1 MLTGPWTTSRV
12 DALSDTSTAR
22 TSAEYSVRRSQARFV
37 STPSAS
43 LLSRDHPSRL
53 RWCWRAERGYTYMNI
68 CADNCYGGRPMTN
81 AALTTSVFRVEELDC
96 ATEESELRAAFGGLN
111 EVAGLEFDLVA
122 RRVTVRHSFE
132 SPAHIETLI
141 REAGMRPR
149 LINAGAAQAGT
160 AISRAPR
167 LPRSTIVT
175 AVAAGVLAIGSEGL
189 VIAGMEESAAPVI
202 AMAVAA
208 IALGGRETLR
218 KGLKALTAR
227 RLTMNLLMSVA
238 AIGAMVIGQW
248 PEAAVVIW
256 LFGVAELIEALSL
269 ERARNAIRSLVE
281 LAPETAHVKSSDGT
295 VSEVPAAEVTLGA
308 IVLIRPGERVPLDGV
323 VVAGSSSVN
332 QAPITGE
339 SIPVTKAVGDHVFA
353 GTVNERGTLDV
364 EVTAAKGSGTLDRIA
379 ASIQQAQ
386 GEQAP
391 AQRFVDKFASV
402 YTPVVFALA
411 FAVATIPPLT
421 GHGSLRDWFY
431 RALVLLVLACPCA
444 LVISTPVTVVS
455 GLGGAARRGI
465 LIKGGIHLEGAR
477 KLTTI
482 ALDKTGTLTHG
493 KPALTDLRSL
503 CELSDDAVLRIAAS
517 IDALSEH
524 PVAHAIVTAYDGP
537 RDAVSDFEA
546 IPGRGVTGSI
556 DGVTYLVGNHRLAED
571 TGVCSPDIETLLE
584 GFEVEAKTA
593 IVLMT
598 RDRVLAVLA
607 VADTIRPE
615 SVDAVAELR
624 ALGVNPVML
633 TGDNTRTAL
642 AVARQVG
649 ITDARGDLLP
659 DDKLRIVTELAAGGP
674 VGMIGDG
681 VNDAPALT
689 KAHLGI
695 AMGAVGTDTA
705 IETADVA
712 LMDDDPRKLAELIR
726 ISAHTS
732 HVLWQN
738 IVVALGVKVV
748 FFVLTMTGN
757 ASLWLAVLADMGA
770 SLIVIANG
778 LRLLNRPSHRPSKRS
793 SHRTSQD
800 RTSR

>member
-1 MLTGPWTTSRV
+1 M
-12 DALSDTSTAR
+12 
-22 TSAEYSVRRSQARFV
+22 
-37 STPSAS
+37 
-43 LLSRDHPSRL
+43 
-53 RWCWRAERGYTYMNI
+53 
-68 CADNCYGGRPMTN
+68 
-81 AALTTSVFRVEELDC
+81 SVFRVEELDC
-96 ATEESELRAAFGGLN
+96 ATEENDLRAALGGLAD
-111 EVAGLEFDLVA
+111 VAGLEFDLVA

-132 SPAHIETLI
+132 TPDPIEVAI

-149 LINAGAAQAGT
+149 LVLAVAGPTARTASAGVH
-160 AISRAPR
+160 R
-167 LPRSTIVT
+167 LPRATIVT
-175 AVAAGVLAIGSEGL
+175 AVVAGLLATGSEGL
-189 VIAGMEESAAPVI
+189 VIAGLKETSVPVI
-202 AMAVAA
+202 AMALTA
-208 IALGGRETLR
+208 IAIGGRETLR
-218 KGLKALTAR
+218 KGWKALTAR

-238 AIGAMVIGQW
+238 AVGAMVIGQW

-281 LAPETAHVKSSDGT
+281 LAPETAHVKANDGT
-295 VSEVPAAEVTLGA
+295 TSEVLAGDVALGA
-308 IVLIRPGERVPLDGV
+308 VVLIRPGERIPLDAT

-339 SIPVTKAVGDHVFA
+339 SIPVVKEIGDQVFA

-364 EVTAAKGSGTLDRIA
+364 KVTAAKGSGTLDRIA

-386 GEQAP
+386 GERAP
-391 AQRFVDKFASV
+391 SQRFVDRFASV
-402 YTPVVFALA
+402 YTPVVFGLA
-411 FAVATIPPLT
+411 IAVAIIPPAA

-465 LIKGGIHLEGAR
+465 LIKGGVHLEGAR

-493 KPALTDLRSL
+493 KPSLTDLRALTDLSTA
-503 CELSDDAVLRIAAS
+503 EVLRIAAS
-517 IDALSEH
+517 LDAHSEH
-524 PVAHAIVTAYDGP
+524 PVAHAIVTAYNGP
-537 RDAVSDFEA
+537 RDTVTDFEA
-546 IPGRGVTGSI
+546 ILGRGVTGTI
-556 DGVTYLVGNHRLAED
+556 NGVTYLIGNHRLAEEHR
-571 TGVCSPDIETLLE
+571 VCNPAIESILE
-584 GFEVEAKTA
+584 GFEIEAKTA

-598 RDRVLAVLA
+598 PDRALAILA

-615 SVDAVAELR
+615 SIDAVTQLR
-624 ALGVNPVML
+624 ALGVEPVML

-649 ITDARGDLLP
+649 ISDARGDLLP
-659 DDKLRIVTELAAGGP
+659 DDKLRIVGELAKNGP

-681 VNDAPALT
+681 VNDAPALA
-689 KAHLGI
+689 KAHIGI
-695 AMGAVGTDTA
+695 AMGVAGTDTA

-726 ISAHTS
+726 ISTHTA

-738 IVVALGVKVV
+738 IAVALGVKVV
-748 FFVLTMTGN
+748 FLVLTMTGN

-778 LRLLNRPSHRPSKRS
+778 LRLLKRPAHRPANRPAHDTS
-793 SHRTSQD
+793 SR
-800 RTSR
+800 